1 MSSAARIGIGNLA
14 GVALA
19 ISMGGPELY
28 FDVGYC
34 DYRGFFK
41 FRRKYACPNL

>member
-19 ISMGGPELY
+19 ISMGGHELY
-28 FDVGYC
+28 FGCGLLRLSGLLQVS
-34 DYRGFFK
+34 
-41 FRRKYACPNL
+41 